1 VNWITAGTN
10 QGARTTNTNV
20 KCDRFREAAS
30 ARLDGEPIGMAVS
43 ALDHHLATCVD
54 CAGWIEDATRLSRTV
69 RVSSTAVPDLSE
81 QILADTV
88 LPTRRVLRW
97 RNQLR
102 VSIALVGLV
111 QLGLATPSLFG
122 TDIGMAMSEHA
133 THEAAA
139 WSAAL
144 GIALLA
150 TAFKPARASGV
161 LAVLATFVGV
171 LALLS
176 IRDVASGAVE
186 LPRLATHLAAVAGLG
201 LVALLSR
208 AERALPPAPEVAA
221 GTSRSRLRGVA

>member
-1 VNWITAGTN
+1 M
-10 QGARTTNTNV
+10 

-30 ARLDGEPIGMAVS
+30 ARLDDEPIGMATS

-54 CAGWIEDATRLSRTV
+54 CARWLEDATRLGRTV
-69 RVSSTAVPDLSE
+69 RVASTHVPDLSE
-81 QILADTV
+81 QILADAV
-88 LPTRRVLRW
+88 LPARRVLRR

-102 VSIALVGLV
+102 VALALVGLV
-111 QLGLATPSLFG
+111 QLGLAAPSLFG
-122 TDIGMAMSEHA
+122 ADIAMAMSVHA

-144 GIALLA
+144 GIALIA
-150 TAFKPARASGV
+150 TATKPARASGV
-161 LAVLATFVGV
+161 LFVLATFVGV

-221 GTSRSRLRGVA
+221 GSDRSRLRGVA